1 MAQAISKRELRCIRR
16 ERIREEILKEEQE
29 LKERRIKERIER
41 ELRSE
46 LSDEQDSI
54 VSNMNTIDDYL
65 QEESINGVE
74 HILMNEKS
82 TDCFETQLNGNTP
95 DSLRYLD
102 EHMRKLDVTLRELKY
117 EDRKRED
124 KTYVSSADHIHTRIR
139 DTSSIVADRNSGIE
153 ERLSNRVVDTRLSRN
168 ETGSAHKYE
177 LKEDIRRVQNEYAE
191 IRSQSEKYE
200 IKNCQ
205 LMKSREDEERSHRM
219 LVLENEFERK
229 RQAEKELLRNIEQ
242 LELQERALLQ
252 QRSRNE
258 LLDREIAV
266 RRMKD
271 DDMNRRL
278 EVLKQKERV
287 LKDKV
292 QQKNDNYMIREVTTN
307 DQIKLS
313 TRIPTLP
320 SFDGKNFEE
329 WKLET
334 VCMMRTGLYSDYAV
348 SQAIRN
354 SLKGDT
360 RRILLTIKPSES
372 AEELIAK
379 MTENFGEV
387 KSVERIVQEFYSAKQ
402 HETESCSAWGIRLEA
417 LFQQAVNKG
426 EIEERKRDNKLKER
440 FWRGLNSEQLK
451 AATRV
456 SYESSDSFEKL
467 KRKTRLEEEENNQVN
482 ATGKT
487 LVNQQS
493 TDDRLKV
500 LDEMLERLKTIEA
513 QMSNMKKHNLEGKRE
528 YESYEATKSSDQ
540 ERRQDRHTN
549 GGRYY
554 RGGYRRGRYPN
565 RGQTRYHNQEYE
577 STAENKHSH
586 LNEKSLSRQGTMEA
600 KQN

>member
-219 LVLENEFERK
+219 MLEQRLVLENEFERK

-258 LLDREIAV
+258 LLDRV
-266 RRMKD
+266 
-271 DDMNRRL
+271 
-278 EVLKQKERV
+278 V
-287 LKDKV
+287 
-292 QQKNDNYMIREVTTN
+292 
-307 DQIKLS
+307 
-313 TRIPTLP
+313 
-320 SFDGKNFEE
+320 
-329 WKLET
+329 
-334 VCMMRTGLYSDYAV
+334 
-348 SQAIRN
+348 AI
-354 SLKGDT
+354 
-360 RRILLTIKPSES
+360 
-372 AEELIAK
+372 
-379 MTENFGEV
+379 
-387 KSVERIVQEFYSAKQ
+387 
-402 HETESCSAWGIRLEA
+402 
-417 LFQQAVNKG
+417 
-426 EIEERKRDNKLKER
+426 
-440 FWRGLNSEQLK
+440 
-451 AATRV
+451 
-456 SYESSDSFEKL
+456 
-467 KRKTRLEEEENNQVN
+467 
-482 ATGKT
+482 
-487 LVNQQS
+487 
-493 TDDRLKV
+493 
-500 LDEMLERLKTIEA
+500 
-513 QMSNMKKHNLEGKRE
+513 
-528 YESYEATKSSDQ
+528 
-540 ERRQDRHTN
+540 
-549 GGRYY
+549 
-554 RGGYRRGRYPN
+554 
-565 RGQTRYHNQEYE
+565 
-577 STAENKHSH
+577 
-586 LNEKSLSRQGTMEA
+586 
-600 KQN
+600 